1 MKRLA
6 NNITHKTFNEINLED
21 SFFDS
26 LREDYLGFDEWF
38 KRKKDQ
44 DAFVQYQDG
53 KIEGFLY
60 LKIEENLVD
69 DIMPPIYAN
78 KILKIGTF

>member
-38 KRKKDQ
+38 KRK
-44 DAFVQYQDG
+44 
-53 KIEGFLY
+53 IRMHLY
-60 LKIEENLVD
+60 NIKME
-69 DIMPPIYAN
+69 
-78 KILKIGTF
+78 K